1 MKIGIIGAGN
11 VGGTLGK
18 TWAAEGHEIVYGVRK
33 PDDPKYNTLIQA
45 TANGRAQT
53 IAETLVWGDIL
64 LLAVPVAALPEI
76 FAQADVSGKIF
87 IDANN
92 RFAKPEDT
100 LGSIAEDIQAM
111 VPDAHVIKAFNTIG
125 ANHMTGRREDVEPAT
140 MFICGDNAQAK
151 LKVIGLAS
159 DAGFDP
165 LDCGPLSNAHLLEA
179 LALLWIDLMRRGMG
193 RDIAFRLI
201 QRST

>member
-18 TWAAEGHEIVYGVRK
+18 TWAAEGHEVIYGVRN
-33 PDDPKYNTLIQA
+33 PDDPKYNDLIAA
-45 TANGRAQT
+45 TQNGRT
-53 IAETLVWGDIL
+53 LSVTETLVWGQIL

-76 FAQADVSGKIF
+76 FAQADLRGKIL

-92 RFAKPEDT
+92 RFNTPADSK
-100 LGSIAEDIQAM
+100 GSLAEDIQAM
-111 VPDAHVIKAFNTIG
+111 APDAHVVKAFNTIG
-125 ANHMTGRREDVEPAT
+125 ANHMTGRRSDVEPAT
-140 MFICGDNAQAK
+140 MFICGDNAPAK

-159 DAGFDP
+159 DAGFEP

-179 LALLWIDLMRRGMG
+179 MALLWIDLMRRGMG
-193 RDIAFRLI
+193 RDIAFKLI
-201 QRST
+201 HRST